1 MYNNIYENLTI
12 CEILEMSKK
21 MLQYNSVYFDTDVDK
36 THYQYFIWQTR
47 KKISDIMLN
56 TDGDIVQVTYDALVH
71 RKSYLNYVYK
81 TISSTIS
88 SYGLTPHELNMKRE
102 EKMKEEEKGFKDV
115 PVSGYDNFGIVKYN
129 INMTINN
136 TSIEHLRNCVAANGN
151 ISVFLWYDFT
161 NNNKNL
167 NIPIITW

>member
-21 MLQYNSVYFDTDVDK
+21 MLQYNSAYFDTDVDK

-56 TDGDIVQVTYDALVH
+56 TDGNIVQVTYDALVH

-102 EKMKEEEKGFKDV
+102 EKMKEEEKGIQRCSRFW
-115 PVSGYDNFGIVKYN
+115 
-129 INMTINN
+129 
-136 TSIEHLRNCVAANGN
+136 L
-151 ISVFLWYDFT
+151 
-161 NNNKNL
+161 
-167 NIPIITW
+167 

>member
-1 MYNNIYENLTI
+1 MADKEKNIRYNVEYRRIYLSSYI
-12 CEILEMSKK
+12 RR
-21 MLQYNSVYFDTDVDK
+21 FG
-36 THYQYFIWQTR
+36 HW
-47 KKISDIMLN
+47 
-56 TDGDIVQVTYDALVH
+56 
-71 RKSYLNYVYK
+71 KSYLNYVYK
-81 TISSTIS
+81 TIS

-102 EKMKEEEKGFKDV
+102 EKMEEVEKGFKDV

-136 TSIEHLRNCVAANGN
+136 ITIEHLRNCVAANGN

>member
-1 MYNNIYENLTI
+1 MNNNIYENLTI

-21 MLQYNSVYFDTDVDK
+21 MLQYNSAYFDTGVDK

-56 TDGDIVQVTYDALVH
+56 MENPIFQVTYDALVH
-71 RKSYLNYVYK
+71 RESYLNYVYK
-81 TISSTIS
+81 TIFSTIS
-88 SYGLTPHELNMKRE
+88 SYGLTPHELNTKRE
-102 EKMKEEEKGFKDV
+102 KKMEEEEKGIKDV

-129 INMTINN
+129 INMKIDN
-136 TSIEHLRNCVAANGN
+136 TSIEYLRNCVAADGK

>member
-21 MLQYNSVYFDTDVDK
+21 MLQYNSAYFDTGVDK

-56 TDGDIVQVTYDALVH
+56 MENPIFQVTYDALVH
-71 RKSYLNYVYK
+71 RESYLNYVYK
-81 TISSTIS
+81 TICSTIT
-88 SYGLTPHELNMKRE
+88 YGLTPHELNTKRE
-102 EKMKEEEKGFKDV
+102 KKMEEEEKGIKDV

-129 INMTINN
+129 INMKIDN
-136 TSIEHLRNCVAANGN
+136 TSIEYLRNRVAADGK

>member
-1 MYNNIYENLTI
+1 MNNNIYENLTI

-81 TISSTIS
+81 TISS
-88 SYGLTPHELNMKRE
+88 YGLTPHELNMKRE
-102 EKMKEEEKGFKDV
+102 EKMEEVEKGFKDV
-115 PVSGYDNFGIVKYN
+115 PVSGYDDFGIVKYN

-136 TSIEHLRNCVAANGN
+136 ITIEHLRNCVAVNGN

>member
-1 MYNNIYENLTI
+1 MNNNIYENLTI

-56 TDGDIVQVTYDALVH
+56 IDGDIVQVTYDALVH

-81 TISSTIS
+81 TISS
-88 SYGLTPHELNMKRE
+88 YGLTPHELNMKRE
-102 EKMKEEEKGFKDV
+102 EKMEEEEKGFKDV
-115 PVSGYDNFGIVKYN
+115 PVSGYDDFGIVKYN

-136 TSIEHLRNCVAANGN
+136 TSIEHLRNCVATGGN

>member
-1 MYNNIYENLTI
+1 
-12 CEILEMSKK
+12 
-21 MLQYNSVYFDTDVDK
+21 
-36 THYQYFIWQTR
+36 
-47 KKISDIMLN
+47 MLN
-56 TDGDIVQVTYDALVH
+56 TDGDIVQVTYDALVY

-136 TSIEHLRNCVAANGN
+136 ITIEHLRNCVAANGN

>member
-1 MYNNIYENLTI
+1 MNNDMYENLTI
-12 CEILEMSKK
+12 CEILEMAKK
-21 MLQYNSVYFDTDVDK
+21 MLLYNSAYFDTDVDQ

-56 TDGDIVQVTYDALVH
+56 VDTPIFQVTYDALVH

-81 TISSTIS
+81 TIG

-102 EKMKEEEKGFKDV
+102 EKLEEEEKRFEDV
-115 PVSGYDNFGIVKYN
+115 PVSGYDDFGIVKFN
-129 INMTINN
+129 INMTIEN
-136 TSIEHLRNCVAANGN
+136 TSIESLRNYVAAGGK
-151 ISVFLWYDFT
+151 ISAFLWYDFT

-167 NIPIITW
+167 IIPIITW